1 MTVIEPINVPQP
13 VKLTIEQFEL
23 LDRSGAFDGY
33 AKTELIEGA
42 IYAMQGQHRPH
53 AFVKTE
59 LAYRLRVA
67 LEAMGSALVPL
78 IEGTVGMPPFSAPE
92 PDIAVTSA
100 PKGEGY
106 IPLDSVALAVEV
118 SDSSAAFDLKDKL
131 ALYARHRVPEY
142 WVVEIPA
149 VTLHQ
154 FWLPSETGYADHRS
168 IPIGERAESITIP
181 GLFVATDGLI

>member
-1 MTVIEPINVPQP
+1 MTVVEPINVPQP

-53 AFVKTE
+53 AFAKTE
-59 LAYRLRVA
+59 LSYRLRLA
-67 LEAMGSALVPL
+67 LEAMDSTLVPL
-78 IEGTVGMPPFSAPE
+78 IEGTVSMPPFSAPE

-100 PKGEGY
+100 PKGDGY

-118 SDSSAAFDLKDKL
+118 SDSSVLFDLKDKL
-131 ALYARHRVPEY
+131 ALYAKHRVPEY

-154 FWLPSETGYADHRS
+154 F
-168 IPIGERAESITIP
+168 
-181 GLFVATDGLI
+181 